1 MSDSTPRHSPV
12 ADGRGDTISL
22 HPSSV
27 GSDMDKTKDL
37 INTAPST
44 TIVRQDSTMMW
55 SMQAVWTETTSWS
68 PAWT

>member
-1 MSDSTPRHSPV
+1 
-12 ADGRGDTISL
+12 
-22 HPSSV
+22 
-27 GSDMDKTKDL
+27 MDKTKDL